1 MYVKQFTPPVPDFA
15 SLHPVRL
22 IAAAFNLLT
31 AQQPWAAERLARHAG
46 KTMRI
51 ALGGFAVTLTIDVE
65 GHLTQSDEAVVP
77 DVILEVIAEKLSIA
91 SIFSSRSQAD
101 MAELIN
107 ISGQAALAQVVSDLA
122 RDLRPDPEDAMAH
135 FLGDI
140 PARKLMQGARGLAQ
154 TLGTITQGLTQNLA
168 EYFAEETNT
177 LAGLPLLAMHRH
189 TQATLTDRIDALHA
203 RHSNLMARLD
213 RLDAKRRS
221 A

>member
-15 SLHPVRL
+15 TLHPVRL

-46 KTMRI
+46 KTIRI
-51 ALGGFAVTLTIDVE
+51 ALGAFAVTLTIDVE
-65 GHLTQSDEAVVP
+65 GHLTQSDDAVVP
-77 DVILEVIAEKLSIA
+77 DVTLEVIAEKLSVA

-107 ISGQAALAQVVSDLA
+107 ISGQAVLAQVVSDLA

-135 FLGDI
+135 FIGDI

-168 EYFAEETNT
+168 EYFAEESNT

-189 TQATLTDRIDALHA
+189 RQAALADRIDALNA
-203 RHSNLMARLD
+203 RHLNLMARLD

>member
-15 SLHPVRL
+15 TLHPVRM

-31 AQQPWAAERLARHAG
+31 LQQPWAAERLARHAG
-46 KTMRI
+46 KTIRI

-65 GHLTQSDEAVVP
+65 GHLTRSDEAVVP
-77 DVILEVIAEKLSIA
+77 DVTLEVIAEKLSAA

-140 PARKLMQGARGLAQ
+140 PARKIMQGARGLAQ
-154 TLGTITQGLTQNLA
+154 TLGTLTQGLTQNLA
-168 EYFAEETNT
+168 EYFSEESNT

-189 TQATLTDRIDALHA
+189 RQATLTDRIDALHA
-203 RHSNLMARLD
+203 RHSNLITRLD

>member
-15 SLHPVRL
+15 TLHPVRL

-46 KTMRI
+46 KTIRI
-51 ALGGFAVTLTIDVE
+51 ALGAFAVTLTIDVE
-65 GHLTQSDEAVVP
+65 GHLTQSDDAVVP
-77 DVILEVIAEKLSIA
+77 DVTLEVIAEKLSVA

-107 ISGQAALAQVVSDLA
+107 ISGQAVLAQVVSDLA

-135 FLGDI
+135 FIGDI

-168 EYFAEETNT
+168 EYFAEESNT

-189 TQATLTDRIDALHA
+189 RQATLTDRIDALHA
-203 RHSNLMARLD
+203 RHSNLITRLD

>member
-15 SLHPVRL
+15 TLHPVRL

-31 AQQPWAAERLARHAG
+31 LQQPWAAERLARHAG
-46 KTMRI
+46 KTIRI

-65 GHLTQSDEAVVP
+65 GHLTRSDEAVVP
-77 DVILEVIAEKLSIA
+77 DVTLEVIAEKLSVA

-140 PARKLMQGARGLAQ
+140 PARKIMQGARGLAQ
-154 TLGTITQGLTQNLA
+154 TLGTLTQGLTQNLA
-168 EYFAEETNT
+168 EYFSEESNT

-189 TQATLTDRIDALHA
+189 RQATLTDRIDALHA
-203 RHSNLMARLD
+203 RHSNLITRLD

>member
-15 SLHPVRL
+15 TLHPVRM

-31 AQQPWAAERLARHAG
+31 LQQPWAAERLARHAG
-46 KTMRI
+46 KTIRI

-65 GHLTQSDEAVVP
+65 GHLTRSDEAVVP
-77 DVILEVIAEKLSIA
+77 DVTLEVIAEKLSVA

-140 PARKLMQGARGLAQ
+140 PARKIMQGARGLAQ
-154 TLGTITQGLTQNLA
+154 TLGTLTQGLTQNLA
-168 EYFAEETNT
+168 EYFSEESNT

-189 TQATLTDRIDALHA
+189 RQATLTDRIDALHA
-203 RHSNLMARLD
+203 RHSNLITRLD

>member
-15 SLHPVRL
+15 TLHPVRL

-31 AQQPWAAERLARHAG
+31 LQQPWAAERLARHAG
-46 KTMRI
+46 KTIRI

-65 GHLTQSDEAVVP
+65 GHLTRSDEAVVP
-77 DVILEVIAEKLSIA
+77 DVTLEVIAEKLSVA
-91 SIFSSRSQAD
+91 SIFSSRSQAE

-140 PARKLMQGARGLAQ
+140 PARKIMQGARGLAQ
-154 TLGTITQGLTQNLA
+154 TLGTLTQGLTQNLA
-168 EYFAEETNT
+168 EYFSEESNT

-189 TQATLTDRIDALHA
+189 RQATLTDRIDALHA
-203 RHSNLMARLD
+203 RHSNLITRLD

>member
-1 MYVKQFTPPVPDFA
+1 
-15 SLHPVRL
+15 
-22 IAAAFNLLT
+22 LLT

-46 KTMRI
+46 KTIRI

-65 GHLTQSDEAVVP
+65 GHLTRSDEAVVP
-77 DVILEVIAEKLSIA
+77 DVTLDVIAEKLSVA
-91 SIFSSRSQAD
+91 SIFSSRSQSD

-140 PARKLMQGARGLAQ
+140 PARKIMQGARGLAQ
-154 TLGTITQGLTQNLA
+154 TLGTLTQGLTQNLA
-168 EYFAEETNT
+168 EYFSEESNT

-189 TQATLTDRIDALHA
+189 RQATLTDRIDALHA
-203 RHSNLMARLD
+203 RHSNLITRLD

>member
-1 MYVKQFTPPVPDFA
+1 MYVKQFTPSVPDFA
-15 SLHPVRL
+15 TLHPVRL

-31 AQQPWAAERLARHAG
+31 VQQPWAAERLARHAG
-46 KTMRI
+46 KTIRI
-51 ALGGFAVTLTIDVE
+51 ALGGFSVTLTIDVE
-65 GHLTQSDEAVVP
+65 GHLTRSDEAVVP
-77 DVILEVIAEKLSIA
+77 DVTLEVIAEKLSVA

-140 PARKLMQGARGLAQ
+140 PARKIMQGARGLAQ
-154 TLGTITQGLTQNLA
+154 TLGTLTQGLTQNLA
-168 EYFAEETNT
+168 EYFAEESNT

-189 TQATLTDRIDALHA
+189 RQATLADRIDALHA
-203 RHSNLMARLD
+203 HHSHLITRLD

>member
-15 SLHPVRL
+15 TLHPVRL

-31 AQQPWAAERLARHAG
+31 LQQPWAAERLARHAG
-46 KTMRI
+46 KTIRI

-65 GHLTQSDEAVVP
+65 GHLTRSDEAVVP
-77 DVILEVIAEKLSIA
+77 DVTLEIIAEKLSVA

-140 PARKLMQGARGLAQ
+140 PARKIMQGARGLAQ
-154 TLGTITQGLTQNLA
+154 TLGTLTQGLTQNLA
-168 EYFAEETNT
+168 EYFSEESNT

-189 TQATLTDRIDALHA
+189 RQATLTDRIDALHA
-203 RHSNLMARLD
+203 RHSNLITRLD

>member
-1 MYVKQFTPPVPDFA
+1 
-15 SLHPVRL
+15 
-22 IAAAFNLLT
+22 
-31 AQQPWAAERLARHAG
+31 
-46 KTMRI
+46 
-51 ALGGFAVTLTIDVE
+51 
-65 GHLTQSDEAVVP
+65 
-77 DVILEVIAEKLSIA
+77 
-91 SIFSSRSQAD
+91 

-107 ISGQAALAQVVSDLA
+107 ISGQAVLAQVVSDLA

-135 FLGDI
+135 FIGDI

-168 EYFAEETNT
+168 EYFAEESNT

-189 TQATLTDRIDALHA
+189 RQAALADRIDALNA
-203 RHSNLMARLD
+203 RHLNLMARLD

>member
-1 MYVKQFTPPVPDFA
+1 MKQFTPPVPDFA
-15 SLHPVRL
+15 TLHPVRL

-31 AQQPWAAERLARHAG
+31 LQQPWAAERLARHAG
-46 KTMRI
+46 KTIRI

-65 GHLTQSDEAVVP
+65 GHLTRSDEAVVP
-77 DVILEVIAEKLSIA
+77 DVTLEVIAEKLSVA
-91 SIFSSRSQAD
+91 SIFSSRSQAE

-140 PARKLMQGARGLAQ
+140 PARKIMQGARGLAQ
-154 TLGTITQGLTQNLA
+154 TLGTLTQGLTQNLA
-168 EYFAEETNT
+168 EYFSEESNT

-189 TQATLTDRIDALHA
+189 RQATLTDRIDALHA
-203 RHSNLMARLD
+203 RHSNLITRLD